1 MNFIPIKRCN
11 PQLSRRIGDVVGYI
25 PNEYYLDVLDSVF
38 SGTVESWSDLPSNV
52 QDIILMSERNRRMV
66 LDYNK
71 SMKRQTLE
79 RIDTLKKQ
87 LDDIKSQLTKNENAT
102 E

>member
-25 PNEYYLDVLDSVF
+25 PNEHYLEVLDSVF

-52 QDIILMSERNRRMV
+52 QDIILMSERNRRMI

-71 SMKRQTLE
+71 SMKKETLE
-79 RIDTLKKQ
+79 RIDSLKKQ
-87 LDDIKSQLTKNENAT
+87 LDDIKKQLNENPDKAD
-102 E
+102 